1 MLTFSLIM
9 SRPRS
14 PTLEEIKEHLNVE
27 SFSEDLFAKFGDLL
41 SEDLEFPDFLCEEE
55 DSPGE
60 HNNESGTDEEFDVK
74 DFEQLSLIDPVDNLS
89 DEDIINRLSQT
100 FNLNSKNFKGLERWK
115 LEYLY
120 KQNILQ

>member
-1 MLTFSLIM
+1 MARS
-9 SRPRS
+9 RS

-41 SEDLEFPDFLCEEE
+41 PEDLEFPDSLCEEE

-60 HNNESGTDEEFDVK
+60 HNNESGTDEEFDVE

-100 FNLNSKNFKGLERWK
+100 FNLNSENFKGLERWK
-115 LEYLY
+115 LEDLY